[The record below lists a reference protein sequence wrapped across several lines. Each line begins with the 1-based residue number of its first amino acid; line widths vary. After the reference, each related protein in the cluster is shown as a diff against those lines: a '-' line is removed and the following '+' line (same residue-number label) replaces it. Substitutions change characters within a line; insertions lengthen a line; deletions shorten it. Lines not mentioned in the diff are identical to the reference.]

1 MSATADLSMPNAFV
15 PGRGNL
21 SPDNEALVERRAR
34 VLGPAYR
41 LMYETPL
48 HLVRGDG
55 VWLYDD
61 TGRAFLDAYNNV
73 TSIGHCHPRVVEA
86 IRAQVGV
93 LATNTRYLHT
103 AILDYAERLVAT
115 FPADLSQVMFACTGS
130 EANDLALRI
139 AKARTGGT
147 GIIVTENAY
156 HGITESVAAFSP
168 SLGPSVDLGPHVRT
182 VPAPDRYH
190 MGDADV
196 GAAFQAAVE
205 AAIADLRRHGIRP
218 AVLIVDSLFTSDGVL
233 AGPTGFLRGAAD
245 AIRAAGGLFIADE
258 VQPGFGRTGEAMWG
272 FERHGVVPDMV
283 TLGKPMGNGQPIS
296 AVVMR
301 PEIVADFG
309 RNARYF
315 NTFGGNAVS
324 CAAAAAVLDAIEAE
338 GLQENALQTGR
349 HLLERVRAVSADD
362 PGVGDVRGVGLFM
375 AVEFVADRQTRAPDR
390 ARASRVVN
398 AMRERGVLISVSGK
412 HHNSLKIRPPLVFDR
427 GNADLF
433 AEVLEASLQV
443 TA

>member
-1 MSATADLSMPNAFV
+1 MSAIADTSMPNAFV

-21 SPDNEALVERRAR
+21 SPENQDLTQRRSR

-48 HLVRGDG
+48 HLVRGEG
-55 VWLYDD
+55 VWLYDE

-73 TSIGHCHPRVVEA
+73 ASIGHCHPRVVEA

-103 AILDYAERLVAT
+103 AILDYAERLTAS
-115 FPADLSQVMFACTGS
+115 FPPELSQVMFACTGS

-190 MGDADV
+190 EEGDV
-196 GAAFQAAVE
+196 GAAFRACVE
-205 AAIADLRRHGIRP
+205 AAIADLKRHGIKP
-218 AVLIVDSLFTSDGVL
+218 AVLIVDSLFTSDGIL
-233 AGPTGFLRGAAD
+233 PGPAGFLQGAVE

-258 VQPGFGRTGEAMWG
+258 VQPGFGRTGEAMWAS
-272 FERHGVVPDMV
+272 
-283 TLGKPMGNGQPIS
+283 S
-296 AVVMR
+296 A
-301 PEIVADFG
+301 
-309 RNARYF
+309 
-315 NTFGGNAVS
+315 
-324 CAAAAAVLDAIEAE
+324 
-338 GLQENALQTGR
+338 
-349 HLLERVRAVSADD
+349 
-362 PGVGDVRGVGLFM
+362 
-375 AVEFVADRQTRAPDR
+375 
-390 ARASRVVN
+390 
-398 AMRERGVLISVSGK
+398 
-412 HHNSLKIRPPLVFDR
+412 
-427 GNADLF
+427 
-433 AEVLEASLQV
+433 
-443 TA
+443 TAWCPTW